1 MCVFSPHIVYIC
13 TFFCM
18 THKKKRKLTVFLFC
32 LMVSSIFAL
41 HALLTTYMCF
51 CVPKKS
57 KTKQNIDFLTF
68 LASFCQKM
76 LLFDG
81 QEGTFRTIKLR
92 PRQPDCIVC
101 GPRPVI
107 TELIDYQQ
115 FCGSQPDD
123 KVLCHRLHRSKR
135 WLSDTNVYKYQ
146 PQTKQSWFSPYCPV
160 FFCKQRRN

>member
-1 MCVFSPHIVYIC
+1 MFIFSLYIVYIC
-13 TFFCM
+13 TFSCM
-18 THKKKRKLTVFLFC
+18 THKKKKRELTAFPFVCYGQQYFCMTCIIHINVHVFLC
-32 LMVSSIFAL
+32 
-41 HALLTTYMCF
+41 
-51 CVPKKS
+51 PKKS

-101 GPRPVI
+101 GQRPVI

-123 KVLCHRLHRSKR
+123 KVLCHR
-135 WLSDTNVYKYQ
+135 
-146 PQTKQSWFSPYCPV
+146 
-160 FFCKQRRN
+160 

>member
-1 MCVFSPHIVYIC
+1 MFIFSLYIVYIC
-13 TFFCM
+13 TFSCM
-18 THKKKRKLTVFLFC
+18 THKKKKRELTAFPFVCYGQRYFCITCIIHINVHVFLC
-32 LMVSSIFAL
+32 
-41 HALLTTYMCF
+41 
-51 CVPKKS
+51 PKKS

-101 GPRPVI
+101 GQRPVI

-123 KVLCHRLHRSKR
+123 KVLCHR
-135 WLSDTNVYKYQ
+135 
-146 PQTKQSWFSPYCPV
+146 
-160 FFCKQRRN
+160 

>member
-1 MCVFSPHIVYIC
+1 MFIFSLFIVYIC
-13 TFFCM
+13 TFSCM
-18 THKKKRKLTVFLFC
+18 THKKKKELTAFPFVCYGQQNFCMICITHNVHVFLC
-32 LMVSSIFAL
+32 
-41 HALLTTYMCF
+41 
-51 CVPKKS
+51 PKKIQ
-57 KTKQNIDFLTF
+57 TIQNIDFLTF

-123 KVLCHRLHRSKR
+123 KVLCHR
-135 WLSDTNVYKYQ
+135 
-146 PQTKQSWFSPYCPV
+146 
-160 FFCKQRRN
+160 

>member
-1 MCVFSPHIVYIC
+1 MFIFSLYIFVYFFVWHIRKKKELTAFPFVCYGQQY
-13 TFFCM
+13 FCM
-18 THKKKRKLTVFLFC
+18 TY
-32 LMVSSIFAL
+32 
-41 HALLTTYMCF
+41 ALLTVYMCF

>member
-1 MCVFSPHIVYIC
+1 
-13 TFFCM
+13 M
-18 THKKKRKLTVFLFC
+18 THKKKKRELTAFPFVCYGQQYFCMTCIIHINVHVFLC
-32 LMVSSIFAL
+32 
-41 HALLTTYMCF
+41 
-51 CVPKKS
+51 PKKS

-92 PRQPDCIVC
+92 PRQQDCIVC
-101 GPRPVI
+101 GQRPVI

-123 KVLCHRLHRSKR
+123 KVLCHR
-135 WLSDTNVYKYQ
+135 
-146 PQTKQSWFSPYCPV
+146 
-160 FFCKQRRN
+160 